1 MKSQNCKDFVGDGI
15 FKGFVVLYHFE
26 LLVSAENHRK
36 YFTLKVPE
44 SSYACVLSPAEV
56 SL

>member
-1 MKSQNCKDFVGDGI
+1 M
-15 FKGFVVLYHFE
+15 LYHFE

-36 YFTLKVPE
+36 YFTVKVPE
-44 SSYACVLSPAEV
+44 GSDTCIMSPAEV